1 MLMKLHA
8 MLSTIPMRT
17 LFFLSLPFWLET
29 AFLLNLRSMSGTAA
43 GQSSAAAAVPG
54 AEVQSKF
61 FQFSTEEL
69 ADAPKLEPALEAVL
83 RAAKVDESIISLF
96 RVREILDRED
106 FVNLHS
112 NEEGI
117 RKLIADPDAIGVD
130 PDKGFVHARERER
143 ILKR

>member
-1 MLMKLHA
+1 
-8 MLSTIPMRT
+8 
-17 LFFLSLPFWLET
+17 
-29 AFLLNLRSMSGTAA
+29 MSGTAA

-61 FQFSTEEL
+61 LQFSTEEL

-83 RAAKVDESIISLF
+83 RAAKVGESIISLF

-117 RKLIADPDAIGVD
+117 RKHIADPDAIGG
-130 PDKGFVHARERER
+130 KGFVHARERER